1 MTALSLFLLDNFA
14 AGPLANLVA
23 AVETTPVRHYVPA
36 LTAAAGVLYVIVFA
50 LGRTAQMQRLVR
62 LGGDWSAAL
71 VPRFLALLAFL
82 AGALL
87 LFSGATPAINSRL
100 YWLERWIPLP
110 IIELSH
116 FFDNVAGVAL
126 LILARGV
133 ERRIDAA
140 YHFAIAML
148 VAGIFLS
155 LLRAL
160 DIEQAIVLTV
170 MLAAFIPSRRY
181 FYRRASIIEE
191 RFTTSWIVAILLV
204 VFGSIALGVV
214 QYADMQLTTDDL
226 IRFGHR
232 AQDARFLRATAGV
245 LTVLVAF
252 AAMRLFRPARP
263 IIPRPSIMDLA
274 AAVEI
279 AARHPEAS
287 AQLAFLGDKYF
298 LFNEART
305 GFVMYGVNGR
315 SWVALGDPVAPVAD
329 VPALI
334 HAFIRMVDR
343 NGGMP
348 VFYKVTPTLLY
359 LYLDHGLSVVK
370 LGEEARVSL
379 TDFTLEGP
387 TRRNLRRVWRKIVD
401 EGCTFDVIAP
411 EDAIRLLP
419 RLREVS
425 DAWLKSK
432 QAREKGFSLGF
443 FEEAYVSRYPIG
455 VVRQNNQIVAFST
468 LWIAGDHEEIE
479 IDLMRYT
486 DDAPPGVMRYV
497 IVETMLWAK
506 AHGYRW
512 CNLGMAPLSG
522 LSAHAGAPIW
532 NQIGVAIRGAGERF
546 YNFQGI
552 REFKQWFYPEWTP
565 RFLVSA
571 GGTSRPIVL
580 ANIASLIAGG
590 VEGLIRK

>member
-1 MTALSLFLLDNFA
+1 MTAPSFLAPDDFA
-14 AGPLANLVA
+14 AEWLANLA
-23 AVETTPVRHYVPA
+23 ATSEAAPVRHYVLL
-36 LTAAAGVLYVIVFA
+36 LTAVAGVLYVATFA
-50 LGRTAQMQRLVR
+50 LSRTAQVQRLVR

-148 VAGIFLS
+148 VTGILLS

-160 DIEQAIVLTV
+160 DVEQAIVLTV
-170 MLAAFIPSRRY
+170 MLAAFIPSGRY
-181 FYRRASIIEE
+181 FYRRASLIEE

-214 QYADMQLTTDDL
+214 QYADMQLSTDDL

-245 LTVLVAF
+245 LTVLIAF
-252 AAMRLFRPARP
+252 AALRLFRPARA
-263 IIPRPSIMDLA
+263 IIVRPSVKDLEDA
-274 AAVEI
+274 TEI

-287 AQLAFLGDKYF
+287 AQLAFLGDKYL
-298 LFNEART
+298 LFNETRT

-315 SWVALGDPVAPVAD
+315 SWVALGDPVAPVND
-329 VPALI
+329 VPGLI
-334 HAFIRMVDR
+334 HSFIRMVDR

-348 VFYKVTPTLLY
+348 AFYKVTPTLLY

-379 TDFTLEGP
+379 TDFSLEGP

-401 EGCTFDVIAP
+401 DGCTFEVVAP
-411 EDAIRLLP
+411 EDALRLLP

-425 DAWLKSK
+425 DAWLRSK

-443 FEEAYVSRYPIG
+443 FDEAYVSRYPIG
-455 VVRQNNQIVAFST
+455 IVRREDEIVAFST
-468 LWIAGDHEEIE
+468 LWIAGEHEEIE

-486 DDAPPGVMRYV
+486 ENAPPGVMRYV
-497 IVETMLWAK
+497 IVEAMLWAK
-506 AHGYRW
+506 ARGYRW

-571 GGTSRPIVL
+571 GGTSRPLVL

-590 VEGLIRK
+590 LEGLIRK